1 MFIKML
7 AFKEARVQPVIES
20 FKKDLK
26 GATAIEYGLI
36 AGGISLVIV
45 ASVFAFGG
53 SLSTV
58 FEKMKV
64 SMASAAGKVG
74 TTTP

>member
-1 MFIKML
+1 MFTQML

-20 FKKDLK
+20 FKKDIS

-45 ASVFAFGG
+45 AAVFAFGSDLKGLFETMG
-53 SLSTV
+53 S
-58 FEKMKV
+58 KM
-64 SMASAAGKVG
+64 SSAAAKAK
-74 TTTP
+74 

>member
-7 AFKEARVQPVIES
+7 AFKEAYVQPVIES
-20 FKKDLK
+20 FKKDMR

-45 ASVFAFGG
+45 AAVFAFGTSLG
-53 SLSTV
+53 SV
-58 FEKMKV
+58 FTKMQKTM
-64 SMASAAGKVG
+64 SSAAGKVK
-74 TTTP
+74 

>member
-7 AFKEARVQPVIES
+7 AFKEAHVQPVIES

-45 ASVFAFGG
+45 AAVFAFGG
-53 SLSTV
+53 SLGTV
-58 FEKMKV
+58 FTKMKV
-64 SMASAAGKVG
+64 AMSSAAGKVK
-74 TTTP
+74 

>member
-1 MFIKML
+1 MLNRICAFTEAYIKTAL
-7 AFKEARVQPVIES
+7 IEFKEER
-20 FKKDLK
+20 K

-45 ASVFAFGG
+45 AAVFAFGS

-58 FEKMKV
+58 FTKMQKTM
-64 SMASAAGKVG
+64 SSAAGKV
-74 TTTP
+74 

>member
-7 AFKEARVQPVIES
+7 AFKEARIQPVIES
-20 FKKDLK
+20 FKKDMS

-45 ASVFAFGG
+45 AAVFAFGG

-58 FEKMKV
+58 FTKMKV
-64 SMASAAGKVG
+64 TMSSAAGKVK
-74 TTTP
+74 